1 MSDKSKKGTI
11 TELKA
16 AAHFMKQGFY
26 VAKAL
31 DPHCPFDLVLT
42 DKKGQSCLID
52 VKSKSIRKK
61 RTHWC
66 KAGSK
71 INRSP
76 NPLQK
81 KMNVQIY
88 IHDEEK
94 PDGL

>member
-1 MSDKSKKGTI
+1 MSEKSKKGAI

-52 VKSKSIRKK
+52 VKTKSLRKTK
-61 RTHWC
+61 SYNCNIGT
-66 KAGSK
+66 K

-76 NPLQK
+76 SALQK
-81 KMNVQIY
+81 RMNVQIY
-88 IHDEEK
+88 IYDEEK
-94 PDGL
+94 PDSF